1 MKSFTYFY
9 LHLMG
14 NTFSFRE
21 NFRHGFG
28 TQDISQRSRGQQLG
42 GSKGVVD
49 ITHWHD
55 RVKYSVVHDGIHCYR
70 HRIFGQN
77 LKWKYNCLKFCN
89 RGEVTWCDF
98 HQICIQL
105 FQVLK
110 MESFGFH
117 SDKKKYDFKK
127 ISIQERFF
135 IHAFFFR
142 FNSQKKWLKLTVH
155 TKCKSGWN
163 ITSTIHCNVRT
174 DLFSYTNNI
183 TVSFPYKASFQIFSK
198 QRTFL

>member
-1 MKSFTYFY
+1 MGQLMYPKYAIIKVFMGLLQSPNHCQFAWAWNNKELQSIKSFTYFY
-9 LHLMG
+9 LHFMG

-77 LKWKYNCLKFCN
+77 LKLKFNCLKFCN

-110 MESFGFH
+110 MESFGFY
-117 SDKKKYDFKK
+117 SDKKK
-127 ISIQERFF
+127 I
-135 IHAFFFR
+135 
-142 FNSQKKWLKLTVH
+142 WL
-155 TKCKSGWN
+155 
-163 ITSTIHCNVRT
+163 
-174 DLFSYTNNI
+174 
-183 TVSFPYKASFQIFSK
+183 
-198 QRTFL
+198 

>member
-1 MKSFTYFY
+1 
-9 LHLMG
+9 MG
-14 NTFSFRE
+14 NTLSFRE

-127 ISIQERFF
+127 ISIHERFF
-135 IHAFFFR
+135 THAFFLGLILR
-142 FNSQKKWLKLTVH
+142 KNDWNWQVTQNVNLAGKLHQPSIAVSGQTYCYIQIISLFDFP
-155 TKCKSGWN
+155 TKRPFK
-163 ITSTIHCNVRT
+163 
-174 DLFSYTNNI
+174 Y
-183 TVSFPYKASFQIFSK
+183 
-198 QRTFL
+198 FLNKEQFYHSVMKDVYL